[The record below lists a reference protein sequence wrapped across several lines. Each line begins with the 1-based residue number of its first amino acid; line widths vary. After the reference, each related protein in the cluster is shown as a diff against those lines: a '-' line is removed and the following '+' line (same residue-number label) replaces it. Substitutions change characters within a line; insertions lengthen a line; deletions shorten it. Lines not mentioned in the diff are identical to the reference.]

1 MLFFKPKPKLNQ
13 NKIEIG
19 DNLMIVIVIVCVL
32 TFISFIT
39 YLRQ

>member
-1 MLFFKPKPKLNQ
+1 MDNEN

-32 TFISFIT
+32 TFISFIA